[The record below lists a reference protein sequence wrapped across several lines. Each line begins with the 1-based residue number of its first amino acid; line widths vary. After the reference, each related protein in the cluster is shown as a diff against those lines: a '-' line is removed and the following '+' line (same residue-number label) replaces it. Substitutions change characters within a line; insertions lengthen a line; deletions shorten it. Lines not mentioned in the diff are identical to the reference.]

1 MKEAVGSKETM
12 RFLYLFPILFD
23 AFLVSKNKAKICMLN
38 FYNCFP
44 TGIFPEE
51 NSVRLCRL
59 SKRKKFPN
67 NKKTCEEF
75 TSQVRCEKF
84 SSLYAKLLF
93 PLFKLV
99 IIPL

>member
-12 RFLYLFPILFD
+12 RFFYLFPILFD
-23 AFLVSKNKAKICMLN
+23 AFLVSKNKAKICVLN

-67 NKKTCEEF
+67 NKKP
-75 TSQVRCEKF
+75 VRDLPHRCDVK
-84 SSLYAKLLF
+84 SSALF
-93 PLFKLV
+93 ILSSYFPCSSW
-99 IIPL
+99 